1 MAVPVIA
8 APSRVGRP
16 RRERSSGI
24 WAALAAPGIVWL
36 LLCFV
41 FPLYVVLC
49 IVFGQVDP
57 LFRTPV
63 PVWNPL
69 QWDPTQ
75 FTYVLTHIV
84 GADGVFGPALLR
96 TAVFVVAASSLCL
109 LIAFPVAYYVARL
122 SGKRKGL
129 LLALL
134 IAPFWISYMMRMF
147 AWVNLLQNDGIVNK
161 VLQLRRAVHR
171 GRGLADR
178 TAGGGDPRSG
188 IRVCAVHD
196 PAAVR
201 RARPALAADA
211 RGVA

>member
-1 MAVPVIA
+1 MAVPVVT
-8 APSRVGRP
+8 APSQQARRAASAAAGSGRRWP
-16 RRERSSGI
+16 RPESSGCC
-24 WAALAAPGIVWL
+24 
-36 LLCFV
+36 CFSS

-57 LFRTPV
+57 IFRTPM

-84 GADGVFGPALLR
+84 GAERRLRPGAAAHRRLRVRRPA
-96 TAVFVVAASSLCL
+96 SLCL

-147 AWVNLLQNDGIVNK
+147 AWVNLLTGRRPGQQGAE
-161 VLQLRRAVHR
+161 LRR
-171 GRGLADR
+171 
-178 TAGGGDPRSG
+178 P
-188 IRVCAVHD
+188 
-196 PAAVR
+196 VR
-201 RARPALAADA
+201 RPT
-211 RGVA
+211 